1 MPKRASDP
9 TLEVEHAARDEGFEF
24 VIGLD
29 EVGRGAIAGPVAV
42 GAAVVGSSVA
52 EFPEGLRDS
61 KLLSE
66 KKRDAIA
73 EATREWCFESAV
85 GYASATEIDVLGITA
100 MLGQAAR
107 RALLELHGR
116 GVPIERA
123 LILLDGSHDWL
134 TPALH
139 QPLTVRTRVKADQD
153 CASVA
158 AASVLAKVE
167 RDALLRELSIEHPQY
182 GWDSNKGY
190 GSALHYQAISE
201 HGLTSWHRA
210 SWIKTD

>member
-1 MPKRASDP
+1 MPKQGSDP
-9 TLEVEHAARDEGFEF
+9 RLEVEHAAREEGFEF
-24 VIGLD
+24 IIGLD

-42 GAAVVGSSVA
+42 GAAVVATQVA
-52 EFPEGLRDS
+52 HFPEGLRDS

-73 EATREWCFESAV
+73 DVTRQWCFESAV
-85 GYASATEIDVLGITA
+85 GYSSATEIDALGITA

-107 RALLELHGR
+107 RALLELHAR
-116 GVPIERA
+116 GVAIERA
-123 LILLDGSHDWL
+123 LILLDGAHDWL

-139 QPLTVRTRVKADQD
+139 QPLTVRTRVKADRD

-167 RDALLRELSIEHPQY
+167 RDALLREISIEHPQY